1 MAKRKK
7 RRLNYKRVFIALIA
21 LVLIIYG
28 LVFLIKSMFNSKFKV
43 AIKDK
48 YVIANE
54 DGIININFKATYKKK
69 DVTSKV
75 EIGEISSN
83 GDDYE
88 VTFIY
93 KNNNRT
99 YKRKKDVQIKDSIG
113 PVITLNKGTVILK
126 LNEKYEEPGYTAID
140 NLDKDITS
148 KVKINNMVDNTKLG
162 EYDVVYTVTD
172 SSGNENSIKRK
183 VKVVSNSPVEASL
196 KDFSLEGYFEG
207 TILKETEDMG
217 ESYANSFIYS
227 GDSTFIYYKSYYN
240 VNLWK
245 KNGVTSERMLT
256 ATLDVNYVE
265 SGKTLVELF
274 EEKKPEKVIIALG
287 ENSVATEEKDFF
299 ISNYRTLLENLKE
312 ASPDTIIV
320 VQSILPVPK
329 QTSLKGSLTNEKIN
343 KYNYYL
349 AELCEEMGVYF
360 LNSAEALKDSE
371 GHLKSG
377 YEKANDINHI
387 GKNGAAVIHNYVRTH
402 GIK

>member
-1 MAKRKK
+1 MAKKKK
-7 RRLNYKRVFIALIA
+7 RRLNYKRIYFALLILIVFIY
-21 LVLIIYG
+21 LVIIS
-28 LVFLIKSMFNSKFKV
+28 FKAMFNSKFKV
-43 AIKDK
+43 EVLDK
-48 YVIANE
+48 YVIASE
-54 DGIININFKATYKKK
+54 DGTININIKATYKKK
-69 DVTSKV
+69 DVTKEV

-83 GDDYE
+83 GDDYK

-93 KNNNRT
+93 KKNNKSYERVKN
-99 YKRKKDVQIKDSIG
+99 VQIKDSVKPSI
-113 PVITLNKGTVILK
+113 ILNKGAVVLK
-126 LNEKYEEPGYTAID
+126 KGDEYEEPGYTATD
-140 NLDKDITS
+140 NLDKDVTS
-148 KVKINNMVDNTKLG
+148 KVKVENNIDNKKIG
-162 EYDVVYTVTD
+162 NYEVIYKVKD
-172 SSGNENSIKRK
+172 SSGNEEVVTRK
-183 VKVVSNSPVEASL
+183 VKVVGESPVDASL
-196 KDFSLEGYFEG
+196 TEFSLDGYFDG

-217 ESYANSFIYS
+217 ADYANSFIYS
-227 GDSTFIYYKSYYN
+227 GDSTFIYYKSYYP

-265 SGKTLVELF
+265 TGKTFVQLF
-274 EEKKPEKVIIALG
+274 KERKPEKVIIALG

-299 ISNYRTLLENLKE
+299 IANYKTLLGELKE
-312 ASPDTIIV
+312 ASPETIIV

-329 QTSLKGSLTNEKIN
+329 ATSLRGSLTNEKIN

-377 YEKANDINHI
+377 YEKSGDINHI
-387 GKNGAAVIHNYVRTH
+387 GKGGAAVIHNYVRTH